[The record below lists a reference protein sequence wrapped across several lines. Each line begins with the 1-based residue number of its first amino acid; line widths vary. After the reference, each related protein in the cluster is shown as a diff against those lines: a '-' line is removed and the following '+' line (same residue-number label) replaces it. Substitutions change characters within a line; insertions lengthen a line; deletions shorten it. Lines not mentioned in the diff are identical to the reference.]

1 MVKRIEFGEGHFSEE
16 AKKNLIAI
24 LDKTYYPTA
33 VPWPESE
40 RFAEEWGKLFNYPH
54 NVAMASGTS
63 ADIGSLLAL
72 YNHGAK
78 NGNEVIIPALA
89 WISVV
94 NAPLAAGFKPVF
106 VDIERETLNIN
117 PRKIEEKITPR
128 TKAIMTVHTM
138 GKPSEMDTIMN
149 LAKENN
155 LYVIEDSCEA
165 HGAKYK
171 DRFIGQWGDMATFSF
186 YMAHLVWSGEGGM
199 VSTSKEDLANSV
211 RAVRNHGRI
220 SGSQYM
226 DHFLPGLNLKMSDLH
241 AAVGRAHLK
250 DFWSTF
256 NKRKDNLNYLLE
268 NTKDLEEYAFS
279 NSENPAIETVA
290 PHGFSL
296 TLKDPK
302 LNYKDLYNFLQ
313 ENSINCKRNFG
324 SMPTQHRGFTF
335 LGHKLGEFPEAEYVG
350 DNGLHIGV
358 HQYLKKDDLDYV
370 LDKLHEYFRKF

>member
-1 MVKRIEFGEGHFSEE
+1 
-16 AKKNLIAI
+16 
-24 LDKTYYPTA
+24 
-33 VPWPESE
+33 
-40 RFAEEWGKLFNYPH
+40 
-54 NVAMASGTS
+54 
-63 ADIGSLLAL
+63 
-72 YNHGAK
+72 
-78 NGNEVIIPALA
+78 
-89 WISVV
+89 
-94 NAPLAAGFKPVF
+94 
-106 VDIERETLNIN
+106 
-117 PRKIEEKITPR
+117 
-128 TKAIMTVHTM
+128 
-138 GKPSEMDTIMN
+138 
-149 LAKENN
+149 
-155 LYVIEDSCEA
+155 
-165 HGAKYK
+165 
-171 DRFIGQWGDMATFSF
+171 
-186 YMAHLVWSGEGGM
+186 
-199 VSTSKEDLANSV
+199 
-211 RAVRNHGRI
+211 
-220 SGSQYM
+220 M